1 MIDKN
6 KIFNL
11 FNSEGGIPP
20 NTNIKSMILDE
31 PFTKLGMFTKLIVNH
46 QVFHQKLEKFLKAE
60 SPNYSIEDTK
70 SASEYTVYNRA
81 YHYIKKID
89 LEDRNHL
96 EAIMDFKK
104 EELIDSL
111 NRAISYFETEEAYEK
126 CAFLMKV
133 KVFKKNI
140 ENSVP
145 L

>member
-11 FNSEGGIPP
+11 FNSEGEMPP

-31 PFTKLGMFTKLIVNH
+31 PFTKLIVNH

-133 KVFKKNI
+133 KVFKKDI

>member
-89 LEDRNHL
+89 LE
-96 EAIMDFKK
+96 
-104 EELIDSL
+104 
-111 NRAISYFETEEAYEK
+111 EK
-126 CAFLMKV
+126 PFRSNNG
-133 KVFKKNI
+133 F
-140 ENSVP
+140 
-145 L
+145 